1 MEELLKEENQK
12 LVMELRDRNMEVY
25 LLRQENEELKKRDLI
40 FSIEK
45 IKENNAHLNFFTG
58 LPNMATF
65 VWILS
70 LSTRTSDVKLCS
82 SRLSKENHLLVI
94 LINLRLVLL
103 NKDIAFRFS
112 VCESVI
118 SRVLRNWLPALAIC
132 LQPLIKWPSKCVIRS
147 NLPECFMKKFRNC
160 VCIIDCYEIFIERP
174 SNLATRAQSWS
185 NYKHKNYKNNTVKY
199 LIGIS
204 PTGAITFLSGGWG
217 GRVSDKELTNQSG
230 FFKYINFGDCILAD
244 RGFLIKDEL
253 AEKGANL
260 YIPEFLEGKQQ
271 FSPQEVGTLRQLPN
285 VRIHVERIIGRVK

>member
-1 MEELLKEENQK
+1 MFPENEKFSGNSTEESVLFKSVGIQCDLSMEELLKEENQK
-12 LVMELRDRNMEVY
+12 LVMELCDRNMEVY

-70 LSTRTSDVKLCS
+70 LLTRTNDVKLCS

-94 LINLRLVLL
+94 LIKLQLGLL
-103 NKDIAFRFS
+103 NNDIAFRFS

-118 SRVLRNWLPALAIC
+118 SRILRNWLPALAIC

-174 SNLATRAQSWS
+174 SNLTTRAQSWS
-185 NYKHKNYKNNTVKY
+185 NYKHNNTVKY

-217 GRVSDKELTNQSG
+217 GRVLDKELTNQSG
-230 FFKYINFGDCILAD
+230 FFKYVNFEDCNLAD

-260 YIPEFLEGKQQ
+260 YIPAFLKEKQ
-271 FSPQEVGTLRQLPN
+271 
-285 VRIHVERIIGRVK
+285 